1 MFYIDKTMV
10 HMQIVIDLK
19 CFAWFSGQLRVIS
32 KQRTHELK
40 TDVIMPYA
48 AGHCATPDLGFEQ
61 RVMEGHGFFL
71 SFFLSPRRGEM
82 PRCLQTVPAS
92 HFFFFVWQI
101 GCEAFTTDAHI
112 AKIISAKL
120 PLWPARG
127 TWQEPARTAR
137 SNRIFPGQCKLWQIP
152 SSCIMR
158 FPANLPN
165 SRESGRVSLFQL
177 RGMLSDWMMLKSQ
190 NPQPPPPP
198 PLPSLPSCDH
208 LVSSVFS
215 YISSLCSRVRGS
227 GW

>member
-1 MFYIDKTMV
+1 
-10 HMQIVIDLK
+10 MQIVIDLK

-32 KQRTHELK
+32 KQRTHKLK

-48 AGHCATPDLGFEQ
+48 AEHSATPDLGCEQ
-61 RVMEGHGFFL
+61 RVMEGHVFFL
-71 SFFLSPRRGEM
+71 SFTAPGRNAPLPSNCAG
-82 PRCLQTVPAS
+82 LT
-92 HFFFFVWQI
+92 FFFFVWQI

-190 NPQPPPPP
+190 NPQPPSPP